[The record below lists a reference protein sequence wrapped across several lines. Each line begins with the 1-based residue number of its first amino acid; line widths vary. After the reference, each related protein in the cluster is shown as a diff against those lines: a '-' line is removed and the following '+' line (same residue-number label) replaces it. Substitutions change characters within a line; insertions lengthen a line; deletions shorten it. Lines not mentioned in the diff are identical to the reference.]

1 MSSAKTKLL
10 QSFFYTELGKAFLNY
25 DPVSDQ
31 VKFIKAA
38 TIESDGVWHY
48 LANWRS
54 KEEAFKQLQNLFL
67 GMTELDQ
74 QCHVILEKGSKLRK
88 HMMNM
93 VAMNNIMRAFI
104 YNYDMDVDCKTIQEK
119 LLQTVL
125 TVEARRDRKFLI
137 ADIEVLKEAV
147 EKYDALLFSATEE
160 IPIPL

>member
-1 MSSAKTKLL
+1 M
-10 QSFFYTELGKAFLNY
+10 E
-25 DPVSDQ
+25 DE
-31 VKFIKAA
+31 
-38 TIESDGVWHY
+38 TIVLSREDINNIITDVRASVQ
-48 LANWRS
+48 A
-54 KEEAFKQLQNLFL
+54 
-67 GMTELDQ
+67 
-74 QCHVILEKGSKLRK
+74 IEKGSKLRK

-119 LLQTVL
+119 LLQTIL

-160 IPIPL
+160 QVSEIALFVKNNSGDCKYIVKHGKELKSTRK